1 VLVKADDLLVVAI
14 VQFRQLRHSFADP
27 AQFVKETLLGTI
39 AVAQAMQAFAEG
51 LMNGGG
57 LADTLAASATVAGF
71 LMFRDTTGPKSLP
84 FVDFL
89 ACVAEACQVRPIRVS
104 SCSSFDFPRTEML
117 TTVGVTRLSIG
128 ASDGLTDCRCSF
140 CLAAI
145 ENLRRIQLCGG
156 STRSGR
162 RFLSK
167 SGWTSSRPGPARAR
181 GRARAFDQTLSD
193 NPIGDS
199 HGTGKNA
206 SKAIALACTLSG

>member
-1 VLVKADDLLVVAI
+1 MLVKADDLLVVAI
-14 VQFRQLRHSFADP
+14 VQLRQLRHSFADP

-57 LADTLAASATVAGF
+57 LADTLAAGKLVGKRDGGRVF
-71 LMFRDTTGPKSLP
+71 DVQDTTGSKSLP

-89 ACVAEACQVRPIRVS
+89 ACEAEACQVRPISVS

-128 ASDGLTDCRCSF
+128 ASDGVTDCRCSF

-145 ENLRRIQLCGG
+145 ENLRRIQLYGG
-156 STRSGR
+156 STVAAGVFYLSRAGR
-162 RFLSK
+162 RRGRGL
-167 SGWTSSRPGPARAR
+167 PARAA
-181 GRARAFDQTLSD
+181 GRERLIR
-193 NPIGDS
+193 P
-199 HGTGKNA
+199 
-206 SKAIALACTLSG
+206 